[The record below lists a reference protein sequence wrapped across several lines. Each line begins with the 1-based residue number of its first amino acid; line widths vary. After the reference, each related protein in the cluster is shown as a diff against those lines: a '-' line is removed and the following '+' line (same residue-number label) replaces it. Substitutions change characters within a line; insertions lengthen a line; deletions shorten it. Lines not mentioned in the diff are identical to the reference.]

1 MVQRDTQTVW
11 MRARGDVPAD
21 HTLQAALLAYVT
33 DMSILESAFRAL
45 GVIRHGKG
53 SWLLSLSHSLSFHLS
68 ADLSDWHQFD
78 SRCRTVAHGRAFAT
92 GEIFDQDGRHVASA
106 TQLGLTKFT

>member
-68 ADLSDWHQFD
+68 ADLS
-78 SRCRTVAHGRAFAT
+78 G
-92 GEIFDQDGRHVASA
+92 
-106 TQLGLTKFT
+106 